1 MRIEAYINE
10 LALLGAILLTSV
22 SHTLLRAGARNKA
35 KSVDIFLNSAT
46 LIGYLLFFVV
56 IFLVI
61 FAMQEIDLKT
71 VIAWNATTYLLTPVI
86 SRLLIREPLDK
97 RILSGS
103 AVIVVGLLV
112 FVL

>member
-1 MRIEAYINE
+1 MPIEAYLNE

-22 SHTLLRAGARNKA
+22 SQTLLRAGARNKI
-35 KSVDIFLNSAT
+35 KSVDILFNSAT
-46 LIGYLLFFVV
+46 LVGYLFFFVV
-56 IFLVI
+56 IFLSI

-71 VIAWNATTYLLTPVI
+71 VVAWNATAYVLTPVI

-97 RILSGS
+97 RIMSGS